1 MELEP
6 PARIEGW
13 LRVYEEDELNLS
25 RSLGNLDAAG
35 ILSWQVQYCVVLFR
49 QKKMYHF
56 QDKQHANLIQ
66 EKYPGSVVRLDKEFL
81 NFRPTLT
88 NGGSKY
94 YKTVPSSPRMRRTQ
108 SAFRRKK
115 ADIPQPVHDDRLRK
129 TSTPVGSTH
138 LGMDSNNSSKISGFP
153 KRVKTAIKRTKSTGK
168 FDKHEKIRVRNEII
182 EGRGNIMSTPQLK
195 PARSHES
202 LLLDPGSSQDLINL
216 AGSDFVIRPLHSS
229 ILGQD
234 HCFQITTAVGNKY
247 YSCRSDSERD
257 KWIESILSAIYPDKD
272 DRRRLD
278 SSLKMWVVEG
288 KNLPGKKRYFCEICL
303 DEGLFAR
310 TTPKLRGD
318 MLFWGEQFQFSCLP
332 DIETIKV
339 HVYKEIDKK
348 RKRDKNYVGH
358 VNIPIEDV
366 NTKTAVERWFPL
378 ESPLS
383 SSSGRGDPP
392 TLRIKARYQSLSI
405 LPLAQYSDLAQYL
418 KCNAVALCHILEQ
431 EINVKTKEEVATCLV
446 KILQCLGTAKDFLI
460 SLVLSEMD
468 NIKEESLVFRANT
481 MATKS
486 MEAYMK
492 LIGAKYLQ
500 DTLGDFTQYL
510 YDRDE
515 DCEVDPTKI
524 TSGSLHHHQ
533 AALTMLSEMVCC
545 KILNSPASFPAE
557 IRAVF
562 QEFRKQFGNR
572 TNGNNLCNKL
582 ISGCI
587 FLRFLCPAIMSPSLF
602 NLIQEYPSEKTSR
615 CLTLIAK
622 TIQALANFTKFG
634 AKESYMVFMN
644 EFLEREWGNM
654 NAFLKDIST
663 FEDGSHLVKFDGYI
677 DLGRELSLLHTLLSE
692 ALSNCE
698 KAPED
703 KLSTLKDILANI
715 SQNLDEP
722 GEFISYHTG
731 HMRMSR
737 SFTTSST
744 TSVTSNLK
752 KIFEDGESR
761 EEKDVEMLPPY
772 NIAMDRTITT
782 SSTVNSLVDFI
793 QKDGEKAVST
803 RMESDQRTVDSQ
815 NICEESDNGRLEMNK
830 TESLQTSRKMESS
843 QRENENGTTRT
854 SVKSETVT
862 SQQSYSVRVET
873 NSNGQTPLINRV
885 GQLGLSDSQ
894 PSGSMPPRIMPLSF
908 SNPAFHFNSK
918 PSRPRDVSPAD
929 SGSSV
934 NSGADSEG
942 ASSNVD
948 GDVSHTSSSEEAS
961 PKANRRRVESPSKTV
976 MAHTLPKASSRP
988 QVTLAFEDQSANNI
1002 GESHSSNALSTVNED
1017 GQASSPT
1024 EAIKA
1029 ANHARKTAFF
1039 ASVVSPSEEMAPHV
1053 LHKEKSKVSDNQKK
1067 VSEASL
1073 QIHDEESLQLPS
1085 INITIQNPHAMTV
1098 TPHHSKAV
1106 KSSMSLP
1113 LETQVVHDYED
1124 KLTALSEQ
1132 SLESCQT
1139 ESNVSSVEISTNSV
1153 SPSHS
1158 APHLGIL
1165 SLETSP
1171 TRSKPA
1177 PKASTSPSKVSP
1189 NQAVV
1194 PRPKIRTELS
1204 SKPKPPPD
1212 VVSTFTRHITPDSE
1226 GYLIHTKKT
1235 THVQSSQTKRY
1246 VVEETPEGSEPVWT
1260 RRSLT
1265 ESNMTPSDKSKM
1277 EEYELQIASLKQE
1290 LDRVSSQLAETQ
1302 LKLEEEG
1309 KRAEEAMEEMRSK
1322 LQEGEEQ
1329 LQTQREEKDE
1339 KERQIRDIIDRLMS
1353 VEDDLK
1359 RGQEEMQ
1366 AIVSAKQKVID
1377 AQERRIESLD
1387 AANVQLMSALEQLK
1401 ERYKVKRRTKS
1412 QGDLQVSTAKLS
1424 LSGSY
1429 KDSKC

>member
-1 MELEP
+1 M
-6 PARIEGW
+6 
-13 LRVYEEDELNLS
+13 V
-25 RSLGNLDAAG
+25 
-35 ILSWQVQYCVVLFR
+35 
-49 QKKMYHF
+49 
-56 QDKQHANLIQ
+56 Q
-66 EKYPGSVVRLDKEFL
+66 EKYPGPVLRLDREFL
-81 NFRPTLT
+81 NYRPVL
-88 NGGSKY
+88 NVGSSTFFHKIGQ
-94 YKTVPSSPRMRRTQ
+94 PSPRMRRTQ
-108 SAFRRKK
+108 SAFRRKPRT
-115 ADIPQPVHDDRLRK
+115 ADISQPGQDDRLRK
-129 TSTPVGSTH
+129 SSTLLGTSNSLTVMDGS
-138 LGMDSNNSSKISGFP
+138 NSSKISGFP
-153 KRVKTAIKRTKSTGK
+153 RRVKTAIKRTKSTGK
-168 FDKHEKIRVRNEII
+168 FDKQEKIRVRNETI
-182 EGRGNIMSTPQLK
+182 EGRQKTMSGQLK

-202 LLLDPGSSQDLINL
+202 LVLDPGSSQDLINL
-216 AGSDFVIRPLHSS
+216 AGSDFEIRPLHSS

-234 HCFQITTAVGNKY
+234 HCFQITTAVGSKY
-247 YSCRSDSERD
+247 YSCRSDTERD

-278 SSLKMWVVEG
+278 SSLKVWVVEG

-303 DEGLFAR
+303 DDGLFAR

-332 DIETIKV
+332 DIDAIKV

-348 RKRDKNYVGH
+348 RKRDKNYIGH

-378 ESPLS
+378 EPPLS

-405 LPLAQYSDLAQYL
+405 LPLSQYSDLAQYL
-418 KCNAVALCHILEQ
+418 RCNAVSLCHILEQ
-431 EINVKTKEEVATCLV
+431 EINVKAKEEVATCLV

-460 SLVLSEMD
+460 NLVLSEME

-486 MEAYMK
+486 MEAYLK

-500 DTLGDFTQYL
+500 DTLGDFIQYL
-510 YDRDE
+510 YDKDG
-515 DCEVDPTKI
+515 DCEVDPTKLA
-524 TSGSLHHHQ
+524 SGSLLNHQ
-533 AALTMLSEMVCC
+533 SDLTMLCEMVCC

-562 QEFRKQFGNR
+562 QEFRKQFGDR

-587 FLRFLCPAIMSPSLF
+587 FLRFLCPAVMSPSLF
-602 NLIQEYPSEKTSR
+602 NLVQEFPSDKTSR

-622 TIQALANFTKFG
+622 TTQALANFTKFG

-654 NAFLKDIST
+654 NAFLKEIST
-663 FEDGSHLVKFDGYI
+663 YEDGCHLVKFDGYI

-703 KLSTLKDILANI
+703 KLSGLKDILANI
-715 SQNLDEP
+715 SGYLDEP

-731 HMRMSR
+731 QMRVSR
-737 SFTTSST
+737 SFTSTST
-744 TSVTSNLK
+744 TNVSSNLK
-752 KIFEDGESR
+752 KIFEDRANR
-761 EEKDVEMLPPY
+761 EDRDVEMLPPY

-793 QKDGEKAVST
+793 QKDGEKAVSAH
-803 RMESDQRTVDSQ
+803 MESDHRMVDSR
-815 NICEESDNGRLEMNK
+815 NICQETDNSKVEVNK
-830 TESLQTSRKMESS
+830 TESVNESRKMESTHK
-843 QRENENGTTRT
+843 EHENGTTRV

-862 SQQSYSVRVET
+862 NKQSYSVRVET
-873 NSNGQTPLINRV
+873 NGRTPLITPV
-885 GQLGLSDSQ
+885 DQLESGR
-894 PSGSMPPRIMPLSF
+894 PSSSVPLRTMPLSF
-908 SNPAFHFNSK
+908 SNPAFHF
-918 PSRPRDVSPAD
+918 SRPRDVSPAD

-942 ASSNVD
+942 ASSNME
-948 GDVSHTSSSEEAS
+948 GDVSHTSSSEEPS
-961 PKANRRRVESPSKTV
+961 PKSSRRKTQPP
-976 MAHTLPKASSRP
+976 AKRPTSHTLPKAASSRP
-988 QVTLAFEDQSANNI
+988 QVNLVFEDQSRNHLS
-1002 GESHSSNALSTVNED
+1002 ESSTGLNPATGTTNDEEEED
-1017 GQASSPT
+1017 QVSSPT
-1024 EAIKA
+1024 EAIRA

-1039 ASVVSPSEEMAPHV
+1039 ASMVSPSEETPPQHPTS
-1053 LHKEKSKVSDNQKK
+1053 ETSRQNI
-1067 VSEASL
+1067 VSEATLTIQDQEPLNL
-1073 QIHDEESLQLPS
+1073 QPFA
-1085 INITIQNPHAMTV
+1085 ITIQNPHAI
-1098 TPHHSKAV
+1098 PGSQHGGSAI
-1106 KSSMSLP
+1106 KSSLSLP
-1113 LETQVVHDYED
+1113 LD
-1124 KLTALSEQ
+1124 KENKLSTISEQTLDGYQPDGRISHVELTAA
-1132 SLESCQT
+1132 
-1139 ESNVSSVEISTNSV
+1139 NSV
-1153 SPSHS
+1153 SSSHS

-1165 SLETSP
+1165 SLDSSP

-1177 PKASTSPSKVSP
+1177 PTQPSTSPPKGSP
-1189 NQAVV
+1189 PRTHGQQGGVI

-1204 SKPKPPPD
+1204 SKQPPD
-1212 VVSTFTRHITPDSE
+1212 VVSSYTRHIVPEGE

-1235 THVQSSQTKRY
+1235 TQVQSSQTRRY
-1246 VVEETPEGSEPVWT
+1246 VIQETAGETTDPVWT

-1265 ESNMTPSDKSKM
+1265 ETSEPSPLESKKFEEVRYEM
-1277 EEYELQIASLKQE
+1277 EIETLKLE

-1309 KRAEEAMEEMRSK
+1309 KRAEEAMEEMRLK
-1322 LQEGEEQ
+1322 MKKGEEQ
-1329 LQTQREEKDE
+1329 MEAHKEEKDE
-1339 KERQIRDIIDRLMS
+1339 KERQIRDIIDSGTYSVGDSQLIPSGNGRLMS

-1359 RGQEEMQ
+1359 RGQDEMQ

-1387 AANVQLMSALEQLK
+1387 AANVQLMGALEQLK

-1424 LSGSY
+1424 LSGNY